1 MKWKVIEISTGH
13 RHCLIREQTLA
24 SDVDVI
30 FSIVLSGTVKF
41 NAQPDAFIVIYI
53 FFELEVY
60 YGTGSSK
67 QYRSL
72 LMCVTSALSLIE
84 FIRWDSRASCSC
96 IYFFGFN
103 NSSSCIKT
111 AREFEFE

>member
-1 MKWKVIEISTGH
+1 MKWKVNEISTGH

-30 FSIVLSGTVKF
+30 FSIVLSGTVNF
-41 NAQPDAFIVIYI
+41 NAQPDAFIVI

-60 YGTGSSK
+60 YGTGSST

-72 LMCVTSALSLIE
+72 LMCVSVTSALSFIA

-96 IYFFGFN
+96 IYFLGFN
-103 NSSSCIKT
+103 PV
-111 AREFEFE
+111 